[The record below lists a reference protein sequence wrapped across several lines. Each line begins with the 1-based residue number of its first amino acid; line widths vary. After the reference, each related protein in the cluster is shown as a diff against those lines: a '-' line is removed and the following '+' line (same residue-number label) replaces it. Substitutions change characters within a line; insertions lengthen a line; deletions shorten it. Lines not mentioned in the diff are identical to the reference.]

1 MSLLE
6 NINYF
11 KCWYIYIIQSSLKYY
26 VTEYFGMIT
35 GGPQKYSGRNMK
47 ELQKILNISNED
59 WDVFLIDLK
68 VIKW

>member
-1 MSLLE
+1 
-6 NINYF
+6 
-11 KCWYIYIIQSSLKYY
+11 
-26 VTEYFGMIT
+26 MIT

-68 VIKW
+68 VIK